1 MELVSF
7 VLYKKSLFDFN
18 EVNEVTLQKNLDLEK
33 LSKTKTNTKNTKLHS
48 LQKNKLDIQIKIFK
62 KTLNLISE

>member
-33 LSKTKTNTKNTKLHS
+33 LGKTKTNTKNTKLHS
-48 LQKNKLDIQIKIFK
+48 LQKNKLDIQIKI
-62 KTLNLISE
+62 

>member
-48 LQKNKLDIQIKIFK
+48 LQKNKLDIQIKI
-62 KTLNLISE
+62 